1 MKVLVS
7 GSHGLIGT
15 ALVKALAGDAD
26 EVTRLSRKPSP
37 GEGPEIVWDQESNR
51 LDPSSTGGFDAVVHL
66 AGENIA
72 SGRWTG
78 ERKKRIRESRV
89 KGTRLLAEVLARV
102 ARPPRVLVGASAI
115 GYYGDRGE
123 ESLREESASGQGFL
137 PELCREWEAAT
148 EPAAGKGIRV
158 VRLRFGVVLSPE
170 GGALAKML
178 PPFRMGA
185 GGILGDGRQ
194 YVSWISLDDAIGA
207 IRHTIQIEALKGPV
221 NVVAP
226 APVTNREFTATLGK
240 VLSRPT
246 LIPMPAFAARLA
258 FGEMADALL
267 LSSARVEPR
276 RLLDSGYSFRHPD
289 LESALRHLL
298 G

>member
-1 MKVLVS
+1 MKVLIS
-7 GSHGLIGT
+7 GSHGMVGS
-15 ALVKALAGDAD
+15 ALVKALAAGAD
-26 EVTRLSRKPSP
+26 EVTRLVRKPAP
-37 GEGPEIVWDQESNR
+37 GEGPEIPWEPESNR
-51 LDPSSTGGFDAVVHL
+51 LDPSSAGGFDAVVHL

-72 SGRWTG
+72 SGRWTD
-78 ERKKRIRESRV
+78 ERKRRIRESRV
-89 KGTRLLAEVLARV
+89 KGTRLLSEVLARV
-102 ARPPRVLVGASAI
+102 ARPPRVLVSASAI

-123 ESLREESASGQGFL
+123 EILREESASGPGFL
-137 PELCREWEAAT
+137 PEVCREWEAAT
-148 EPAAGKGIRV
+148 EPAAGKGVRV
-158 VRLRFGVVLSPE
+158 VRLRFGVILSAD

-194 YVSWISLDDAIGA
+194 YVSWISLDDAVGA
-207 IRHTIQIEALKGPV
+207 IRHVIRLEALKGPV

-276 RLLDSGYSFRHPD
+276 RLLDSGYSFLHPD
-289 LESALRHLL
+289 LEPALRHLL
-298 G
+298 A